1 MSNSNQ
7 QHSQK
12 PTAANSTVLE
22 ASNALED
29 FLKNS
34 TVSIASSSAK
44 GAGDG
49 NSSVHSTLL
58 GVRAPTATNIN
69 MGGVGDHKSNVKS
82 ETNNHQS
89 VNNQPTRNTQQMSA
103 EKVP

>member
-22 ASNALED
+22 ASNSLED

-49 NSSVHSTLL
+49 NSSVHSTML
-58 GVRAPTATNIN
+58 GVRAPTSEIAK
-69 MGGVGDHKSNVKS
+69 GAVKS
-82 ETNNHQS
+82 EGSNIQN
-89 VNNQPTRNTQQMSA
+89 VNN
-103 EKVP
+103 